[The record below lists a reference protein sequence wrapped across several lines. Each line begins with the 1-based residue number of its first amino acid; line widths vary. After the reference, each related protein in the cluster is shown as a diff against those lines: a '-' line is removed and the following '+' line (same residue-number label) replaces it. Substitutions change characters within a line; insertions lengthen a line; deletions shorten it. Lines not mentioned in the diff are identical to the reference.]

1 MIKILA
7 HLIILTKSFVFLY
20 LLSMLLVALVVAAI
34 SFVVWAIPSIP
45 SFATL
50 LFSARV
56 LAALSALVTLAYSFS
71 DDYKESLVAFLSR

>member
-71 DDYKESLVAFLSR
+71 DDYKESVVAFLSR